1 MSLPLDREAILD
13 EVVLVE
19 HHVIHHPLTLA
30 ADEAE
35 TLRAGSR
42 HQVWTV
48 HLHLLVPLDVVAT
61 EGTEEATAE
70 VAGTD
75 TFRPHSTPD
84 QRQIWQCRNT
94 VIHLLFR
101 L

>member
-13 EVVLVE
+13 EVVLAE
-19 HHVIHHPLTLA
+19 HHGIHHPPTPA

-35 TLRAGSR
+35 TPQADSR

-48 HLHLLVPLDVVAT
+48 HLHLLAPLDVVAT

-70 VAGTD
+70 VTGTD
-75 TFRPHSTPD
+75 TFRPPSKPD
-84 QRQIWQCRNT
+84 QRQIWQCRKT
-94 VIHLLFR
+94 VTKLLFR